1 MVFYEKRLHKNMNTV
16 NQSTICNKNTHRNCE
31 NYRNHCYNLQLPL
44 QLLFALMHGRPIL
57 TWIIFKLYSA
67 NKPKLFC
74 CCFFLLLLFIL
85 HVKIQRR
92 LVRWMSTQQLFSV
105 CAQRCLGSWEEN
117 TECMRCTALTAVYFL
132 YTSVGCEWRVAFALR
147 YMLLVVVVVVV
158 FFFALYENT
167 GSAYKPKRIWNFS
180 YHQPKSKRS
189 TFDSEAS
196 LGALIHVACIQW
208 RFVSLCEDGEAWF
221 SVQWLL
227 SGWKSKHV
235 LDDMRTFATLEYY

>member
-1 MVFYEKRLHKNMNTV
+1 M
-16 NQSTICNKNTHRNCE
+16 
-31 NYRNHCYNLQLPL
+31 
-44 QLLFALMHGRPIL
+44 
-57 TWIIFKLYSA
+57 
-67 NKPKLFC
+67 
-74 CCFFLLLLFIL
+74 

-158 FFFALYENT
+158 FFPAFHENT
-167 GSAYKPKRIWNFS
+167 GSAYKPKRIWNYS

-227 SGWKSKHV
+227 SGWKSEACARWHAHFCNIRALLVQRIFKCSCNAS
-235 LDDMRTFATLEYY
+235 DGQ

>member
-1 MVFYEKRLHKNMNTV
+1 MNTV

-44 QLLFALMHGRPIL
+44 QLLFAFMHGRPIL

-158 FFFALYENT
+158 FFLLFMKIQVLRTSQNASE
-167 GSAYKPKRIWNFS
+167 
-180 YHQPKSKRS
+180 
-189 TFDSEAS
+189 TFRTTNRKAS
-196 LGALIHVACIQW
+196 VPLLTAKLLWV
-208 RFVSLCEDGEAWF
+208 
-221 SVQWLL
+221 LL
-227 SGWKSKHV
+227 S
-235 LDDMRTFATLEYY
+235 M